1 METAAKRMAGGSGL
15 EEILGPVEPPRP
27 LEWVP
32 LVAGLGVERK
42 RVRLRSG
49 EERVYEGYRV
59 RIPKEVVEKLGLQ
72 GEATIL
78 LLAARPRWY
87 HLLDYRE
94 EPLRSRF
101 REIRKPWVKAEICL
115 LGGAPEE
122 LCRGYR
128 LLPVIASEEEL
139 RELGLEPGQPVT
151 LRELR
156 ERLAGRGRDPGQT
169 G

>member
-1 METAAKRMAGGSGL
+1 MEAVAKRAAGESEL

-27 LEWVP
+27 LEWIPV
-32 LVAGLGVERK
+32 VASLGVERK

-59 RIPKEVVEKLGLQ
+59 RIPKEVVEKLSLQ

-78 LLAARPRWY
+78 LQVARPRWY
-87 HLLDYRE
+87 HLINYKE
-94 EPLRSRF
+94 EPFRSRF
-101 REIRKPWVKAEICL
+101 KQIKKPWVKAEICL

-122 LCRGYR
+122 LCRDYR
-128 LLPVIASEEEL
+128 TITVIASEEEL
-139 RELGLEPGQPVT
+139 RELGLEPGQPIT
-151 LRELR
+151 LKELL
-156 ERLAGRGRDPGQT
+156 ERVRSAT

>member
-1 METAAKRMAGGSGL
+1 MGVVAERAAGESEL

-32 LVAGLGVERK
+32 LVASLGVERK

-49 EERVYEGYRV
+49 EERVYESYRV
-59 RIPKEVVEKLGLQ
+59 RIPKEVVEKLDLRGGATVLLQ
-72 GEATIL
+72 V
-78 LLAARPRWY
+78 ARPRWY

-101 REIRKPWVKAEICL
+101 RQIRKPWVKAEICL

-122 LCRGYR
+122 LCRDYR

-139 RELGLEPGQPVT
+139 KRLGLEPGQPVA
-151 LRELR
+151 LRELL
-156 ERLAGRGRDPGQT
+156 ERAKHG
-169 G
+169 